1 MSKKLPIVAIVG
13 RANVGKSSLFN
24 AILDRREA
32 IVAHEAGT
40 TRDSITAKAT
50 IWLAPENVKKHEP
63 KDESGEEQGS
73 PTSSEPDH
81 MDFWLVDTAG
91 MKDATDDFEFTIQEQ
106 IIQAADSADVIW
118 VVVEA
123 DVPIVEEDRRVAKLA
138 LKSQKPVVLVVNKV
152 DKATGQDLSVF
163 MRLGIKTIV
172 HTSTTQHRGI
182 PELLDTLVDLVPKAT
197 LADNEDRITMAILG
211 RPNVGKSA
219 LFNAL
224 AKKQQAIV
232 ADRAGTTR
240 DINRTF
246 VRYEGQEI
254 EILDTA
260 GIRRP
265 GKIGTGIEHFSVVR
279 TLSAIEQADVC
290 LLMMDVNE
298 LSVALDQKIAGM
310 IKEAGKGLVLVVS
323 KWDDEAIST
332 TQARQARS
340 EAKIAAKVEEIEAEK
355 KLSKSEKIRRSRAI
369 NYSDKGDM
377 ERDAFTRD
385 TLASRITAEYAFVP
399 WAPLIFTSSVTGQN
413 VTKIFDL
420 VLQIMQSRQT
430 RVTTRALNDWLGE
443 VTAKHPP
450 AGLKNR
456 APKLNYMV
464 QEDDNPTPA
473 FKIFGAHT
481 KFLHWSYRRYL
492 ERELR
497 SAFKFDGTALQ
508 LWFIEKH
515 VTHKHGNSPTKADR
529 SEVQRSIITK
539 KSPRKSAK

>member
-24 AILDRREA
+24 AILERREA
-32 IVAHEAGT
+32 IVAREAGT
-40 TRDSITAKAT
+40 TRDSITAKAS
-50 IWLAPENVKKHEP
+50 WA
-63 KDESGEEQGS
+63 GQ
-73 PTSSEPDH
+73 
-81 MDFWLVDTAG
+81 DFWLVDTAG
-91 MKDATDDFEFTIQEQ
+91 MKDAADEFEFTIQEQ

-138 LKSQKPVVLVVNKV
+138 LKSGKPVMLVVNKV
-152 DKATGQDLSVF
+152 DKAKGADLNVF
-163 MRLGIKTIV
+163 LRLGIKTIL
-172 HTSTTQHRGI
+172 HTSTTQHHGI
-182 PELLDTLVDLVPKAT
+182 GNLLNTLVEQIPKAT
-197 LADNEDRITMAILG
+197 LEENEDRLTVALLG

-224 AKKQQAIV
+224 AQKQQAIV

-240 DINRTF
+240 DINRTQ
-246 VRYEGQEI
+246 VRYQGQDI

-290 LLMMDVNE
+290 LLLMDVNE

-323 KWDDEAIST
+323 KWDDEAIAST
-332 TQARQARS
+332 KARTERS
-340 EAKIAAKVEEIEAEK
+340 EAKIAAKVEEIEATK
-355 KLSKSEKIRRSRAI
+355 KISKSEKIRRSRAI
-369 NYSDKGDM
+369 NYNDRGELEK
-377 ERDAFTRD
+377 DAFTRD
-385 TLASRITAEYAFVP
+385 TLASRIAGEYDFVP

-413 VTKIFDL
+413 VTKLFDI
-420 VLQIMQSRQT
+420 VLQISEARKT
-430 RVTTRALNDWLGE
+430 RVTTRALNDWLSM
-443 VTAKHPP
+443 VTSKHPP

-456 APKLNYMV
+456 APKLNYIV

-481 KFLHWSYRRYL
+481 KFVHWSYRRYL

-497 SAFKFDGTALQ
+497 QTFNFDGTALQ
-508 LWFIEKH
+508 IWFIEKH

-529 SEVQRSIITK
+529 SETQREIIRK
-539 KSPRKSAK
+539 KTPRK